1 VVEGAKAVMGRCPIV
16 LGALGF
22 LALTM
27 PKNPVFIWN
36 ATASA
41 PVGLYRV
48 VHAATIVRGDLVLVR
63 APFAVERLAVA
74 RGYLAPG
81 VPLVKSIAA
90 LKGDRIC
97 ADALRVFVNGRE
109 IAIRLGQDG
118 RGRPLTGW
126 RGCKTLA
133 ADQVF
138 LLNGSVLHSFDGR
151 YFGPVSQSAIIG
163 TLRPLWTR

>member
-1 VVEGAKAVMGRCPIV
+1 MRRLPIV
-16 LGALGF
+16 LGALG
-22 LALTM
+22 LLSLTM
-27 PKNPVFIWN
+27 PKTPVLIWN

-48 VHAATIVRGDLVLVR
+48 LHAATVARGDLVLVR
-63 APFAVERLAVA
+63 APFAVERMAVT
-74 RGYLAPG
+74 RGYLSPG

-97 ADALRVFVNGRE
+97 ADGIRVFVNGGE
-109 IAIRLGQDG
+109 VAIRLRQDG
-118 RGRPLTGW
+118 QSLPLTGW
-126 RGCKTLA
+126 QGCKTLG

-151 YFGPVSQSAIIG
+151 YFGPVSRSAIIG

>member
-1 VVEGAKAVMGRCPIV
+1 VVEGAKTVMRRCPI
-16 LGALGF
+16 ALGTLGLLSF
-22 LALTM
+22 AM
-27 PKNPVFIWN
+27 PKTPVFIWN

-48 VHAATIVRGDLVLVR
+48 VSAATIARGDLVLVR
-63 APFAVERLAVA
+63 APLEVARVAVA

-90 LKGDRIC
+90 LNGDRIC
-97 ADALRVFVNGRE
+97 GDALRVFVNGGE
-109 IAIRLGQDG
+109 VAIRLSQDG
-118 RGRPLTGW
+118 QGRALSGW
-126 RGCKTLA
+126 QGCKTLA
-133 ADQVF
+133 GDQVL

-151 YFGPVSQSAIIG
+151 YFGPVSRSAIIG